1 MLVSLRCQISLPA
14 SDYQMRSSIPLSTL
28 VEWYCRHSLIITY
41 LELLIKTLLIMDT
54 IRFWKIVKTD
64 LGLLIERHHL
74 EWTKFINR
82 QERLL
87 ITFYTLYSQFDV
99 ISWEVKWY
107 NWQRCVGEEYS
118 CSDLQRNFKFQWSL
132 KYQSLAFSSARLTIL
147 LASTG
152 ADPMNSIRVR
162 TAYSDIL
169 KIR

>member
-99 ISWEVKWY
+99 ISWEVK
-107 NWQRCVGEEYS
+107 
-118 CSDLQRNFKFQWSL
+118 
-132 KYQSLAFSSARLTIL
+132 
-147 LASTG
+147 
-152 ADPMNSIRVR
+152 
-162 TAYSDIL
+162 
-169 KIR
+169 